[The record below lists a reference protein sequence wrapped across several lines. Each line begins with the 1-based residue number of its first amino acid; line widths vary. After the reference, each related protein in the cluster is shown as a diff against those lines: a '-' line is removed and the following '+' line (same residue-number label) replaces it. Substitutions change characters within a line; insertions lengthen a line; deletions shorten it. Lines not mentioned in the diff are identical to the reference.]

1 MRCSAS
7 SRHQAAKA
15 QNEVK
20 CAEQYWKQGEMQPHL
35 PIVSNMP
42 SRFPKTTKRPSAAE
56 RLRAVHAHLLA
67 LHEALAKHNAAI
79 RAKFPHS
86 HPVVRTMER
95 NASGW
100 INDAP
105 FQIQAFVDAAEDALF
120 SEAALD
126 IALSDG
132 VASLIDDARKWAGHT
147 PIDEWGR
154 EMWAKTVS
162 IVEQGLFDLVKSRAD
177 AFFNVVWRLK
187 LIDPSGLAP
196 AQEKFKRKLDTMGS
210 TLKRVRRDA
219 GPTYRILFLLRSRLP
234 NECAIRVLRCTA

>member
-1 MRCSAS
+1 
-7 SRHQAAKA
+7 
-15 QNEVK
+15 
-20 CAEQYWKQGEMQPHL
+20 MQPHL

-67 LHEALAKHNAAI
+67 PHEALAKHNAAI

-86 HPVVRTMER
+86 HPVVRT
-95 NASGW
+95 
-100 INDAP
+100 
-105 FQIQAFVDAAEDALF
+105 AAEDALF

-162 IVEQGLFDLVKSRAD
+162 IVEQGLL
-177 AFFNVVWRLK
+177 
-187 LIDPSGLAP
+187 LIWLSLAQTLSSTWSG
-196 AQEKFKRKLDTMGS
+196 D
-210 TLKRVRRDA
+210 
-219 GPTYRILFLLRSRLP
+219 
-234 NECAIRVLRCTA
+234 

>member
-1 MRCSAS
+1 MPYLPVVSDMMIS
-7 SRHQAAKA
+7 
-15 QNEVK
+15 K
-20 CAEQYWKQGEMQPHL
+20 CRK
-35 PIVSNMP
+35 S
-42 SRFPKTTKRPSAAE
+42 TKRPSTAE
-56 RLRAVHAHLLA
+56 RLRAVRAHLLA

-105 FQIQAFVDAAEDALF
+105 FQIQTFVAAAEDALL
-120 SEAALD
+120 SEEALA

-132 VASLIDDARKWAGHT
+132 VASLADDARKWAGHT
-147 PIDEWGR
+147 PIDEWGK
-154 EMWAKTVS
+154 EIWAKTVS
-162 IVEQGLFDLVKSRAD
+162 IVEEGLFDLVKSRAD

-196 AQEKFKRKLDTMGS
+196 AQEKFKRKLDTMGNA
-210 TLKRVRRDA
+210 LKRVRRDA
-219 GPTYRILFLLRSRLP
+219 TPTYRILLMLRARLP
-234 NECAIRVLRCTA
+234 NECAVRVLQYTA